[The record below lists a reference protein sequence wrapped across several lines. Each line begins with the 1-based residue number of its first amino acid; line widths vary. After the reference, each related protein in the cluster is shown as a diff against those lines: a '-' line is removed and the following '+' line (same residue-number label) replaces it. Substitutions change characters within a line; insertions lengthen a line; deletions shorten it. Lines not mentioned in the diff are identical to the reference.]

1 MSLFSWRAPKLEQPD
16 RDSSSCSLDLMPII
30 VGAPRSGT
38 TLLRLMLDSHP
49 ALAIPPE
56 TGFLK
61 LATKLKGRDHKLR
74 ERFVRAL
81 VTYPAEAPCW
91 PDFEIPEEA
100 LRTAV
105 AAISP
110 FSFAEGYRAFYRLY
124 AGRFGKSRWGD
135 KTPLY
140 CMDLPAIR
148 NVLPEARFV
157 HIIRDG
163 RAAALSLRRMWFS
176 PSDKIGDLASYWR
189 NCVLEARRAGLGS
202 PDYLEV
208 RYEDLILNA
217 EATLRRISGFID
229 LKYDEVML
237 QYYVRA
243 PLRLKEHKGRT
254 LSDGT
259 SLVTQE
265 QRIRQQQRTTEPPDP
280 SQIFGWKT
288 VISAKERKE
297 FEGVAG
303 DLLADLGY
311 ETEG

>member
-1 MSLFSWRAPKLEQPD
+1 
-16 RDSSSCSLDLMPII
+16 MPII

-56 TGFLK
+56 TGFLN
-61 LATKLKGRDHKLR
+61 LATELRGRDQNLR

-81 VTYPAEAPCW
+81 TNYPTEVPCW

-100 LRTAV
+100 FRSALN
-105 AAISP
+105 AISP
-110 FSFAEGYRAFYRLY
+110 FSIADGYRTFYRLY
-124 AGRFGKSRWGD
+124 AGRFGKPRWGD

-140 CMDLPAIR
+140 CMNLPTIR
-148 NVLPEARFV
+148 KILPEARFV

-163 RAAALSLRRMWFS
+163 RAACLSLRRMWFS
-176 PSDKIGDLASYWR
+176 PSEKIGDLASYWR
-189 NCVLEARRAGLGS
+189 NCVLKARRGGSGS

-217 EATLRRISGFID
+217 EGTLRRICNFVD
-229 LKYDEVML
+229 LEYDEVML
-237 QYYVRA
+237 QYYIRA
-243 PLRLKEHKGRT
+243 PVRLKEHKGRT
-254 LSDGT
+254 FSDGT

-280 SQIFGWKT
+280 AQVLGWMT
-288 VISAKERKE
+288 SMSARERKE
-297 FEGVAG
+297 FEAVAG

-311 ETEG
+311 ETEGNAD